1 MVLMR
6 YASPRGVFLSVRTS
20 TLVVLILGSEPEAR
34 SAMPLLFLHRLVA
47 SRN

>member
-20 TLVVLILGSEPEAR
+20 TLVFLILISESEAR
-34 SAMPLLFLHRLVA
+34 SAMPLFFLLRLVA
-47 SRN
+47 SRS